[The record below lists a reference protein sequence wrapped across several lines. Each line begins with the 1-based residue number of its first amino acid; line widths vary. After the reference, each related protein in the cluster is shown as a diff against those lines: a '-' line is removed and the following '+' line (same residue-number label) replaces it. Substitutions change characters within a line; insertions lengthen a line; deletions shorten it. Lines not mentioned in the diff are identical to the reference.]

1 MTAARQIYAIVR
13 KDLLLELRA
22 REQVTGMAVFAL
34 LTLVTFNFAFDLTG
48 ADRAASGSGALWVAI
63 IFAGLLGMGRAAA
76 IDRQQGAWEGVLLS
90 PVDRG
95 TIFLGKL
102 ASALL
107 FIGIVEALALAVFAA
122 LFSLPVLHPMVL
134 LVVCLG
140 TVGFG
145 TLGTLFSVMAATT
158 RAREVMLPVLLF
170 PLSLPIVISA
180 VRATTLLLTD
190 RQAEVGPWISLLLG
204 FDVLFLGISYVVFG
218 HAVEE

>member
-22 REQVTGMAVFAL
+22 REQVIGMAVFAL

-48 ADRAASGSGALWVAI
+48 VDRAASGSGALWVAI
-63 IFAGLLGMGRAAA
+63 IFASLLGMGRAAA
-76 IDRQQGAWEGVLLS
+76 IDRQQGAWEGLLLS

-122 LFSLPVLHPMVL
+122 LFSLPVLQPMVL
-134 LVVCLG
+134 LVVGLG

-158 RAREVMLPVLLF
+158 RAREVLLPVLLF
-170 PLSLPIVISA
+170 PLALPVVISS
-180 VRATTLLLTD
+180 VRATTLLLTEH
-190 RQAEVGPWISLLLG
+190 QAEVGPWISLLLG
-204 FDVLFLGISYVVFG
+204 FDVLFLGISYLVFG

>member
-22 REQVTGMAVFAL
+22 REQVIGMAVFAL

-107 FIGIVEALALAVFAA
+107 FIGIVEALAMAVFAA

-204 FDVLFLGISYVVFG
+204 FDVLFLGISYIVFG

>member
-1 MTAARQIYAIVR
+1 VTAARQIYAIVR

-22 REQVTGMAVFAL
+22 REQVIGMAVFAL

-48 ADRAASGSGALWVAI
+48 VDRAASGSGALWVAI

-76 IDRQQGAWEGVLLS
+76 IDRQQGAWEGLLLS
-90 PVDRG
+90 PADRG

-107 FIGIVEALALAVFAA
+107 FIGIVEALALAIFAA
-122 LFSLPVLHPMVL
+122 LFSLPVLRPMVL
-134 LVVCLG
+134 LVVGLG

-170 PLSLPIVISA
+170 PLALPVVISA

-190 RQAEVGPWISLLLG
+190 RQAEAGPWISLLLG
-204 FDVLFLGISYVVFG
+204 FDVLFLGISYLVFG

>member
-22 REQVTGMAVFAL
+22 REQVIGMAVFAL
-34 LTLVTFNFAFDLTG
+34 LTLVTFNFAFDLTSV
-48 ADRAASGSGALWVAI
+48 DRAASGSGALWVAI

-122 LFSLPVLHPMVL
+122 LFSLPVLQPMVL
-134 LVVCLG
+134 LVIGLG

-170 PLSLPIVISA
+170 PLALPVVISA

-190 RQAEVGPWISLLLG
+190 RQSEVGPWISLLLG
-204 FDVLFLGISYVVFG
+204 FDVLFLGISYIVFG

>member
-204 FDVLFLGISYVVFG
+204 FDVLFLGISYIVFG

>member
-1 MTAARQIYAIVR
+1 MTAAQQIYAIVR

-22 REQVTGMAVFAL
+22 REQVIGMAVFAL

-48 ADRAASGSGALWVAI
+48 VDRAASGSGALWVAI
-63 IFAGLLGMGRAAA
+63 IFAGLLGIGRAAA
-76 IDRQQGAWEGVLLS
+76 IDRQQGAWEGLLLS
-90 PVDRG
+90 PADRG

-102 ASALL
+102 TSALL

-122 LFSLPVLHPMVL
+122 LFSLPVLQPMVL
-134 LVVCLG
+134 LVVGLG

-158 RAREVMLPVLLF
+158 RAREVLLPVLLF
-170 PLSLPIVISA
+170 PLALPVVISA

-204 FDVLFLGISYVVFG
+204 FDVLFLGISYLIFG

>member
-22 REQVTGMAVFAL
+22 REQVIGMAVFAL

-48 ADRAASGSGALWVAI
+48 VDRAASGSGALWVAI

-76 IDRQQGAWEGVLLS
+76 IDRQQGAWEGLLLS
-90 PVDRG
+90 PADRG

-102 ASALL
+102 TSALL

-122 LFSLPVLHPMVL
+122 LFSLPVLQPMVL
-134 LVVCLG
+134 LVVGLG

-158 RAREVMLPVLLF
+158 RAREVLLPVLLF
-170 PLSLPIVISA
+170 PLALPVVISA

-204 FDVLFLGISYVVFG
+204 FDVLFLGISYLIFG

>member
-107 FIGIVEALALAVFAA
+107 FIGIVEALAMAVFAA

-204 FDVLFLGISYVVFG
+204 FDVLFLGISYIVFG

>member
-22 REQVTGMAVFAL
+22 REQVIGMAVFAL

-48 ADRAASGSGALWVAI
+48 VDRAASGSGALWVAI
-63 IFAGLLGMGRAAA
+63 IFAGLLGIGRAAA
-76 IDRQQGAWEGVLLS
+76 IDRQQGAWEGLLLS
-90 PVDRG
+90 PADRG

-102 ASALL
+102 TSALL

-122 LFSLPVLHPMVL
+122 LFSLPVLQPMVL
-134 LVVCLG
+134 LVVGLG

-158 RAREVMLPVLLF
+158 RAREVLLPVLLF
-170 PLSLPIVISA
+170 PLALPVVISA

-190 RQAEVGPWISLLLG
+190 RQAEVGPWISLLMG
-204 FDVLFLGISYVVFG
+204 FDVLFLGISYLIFG

>member
-22 REQVTGMAVFAL
+22 REQVIGMAVFAL

-48 ADRAASGSGALWVAI
+48 VDRAASGSGALWVAI
-63 IFAGLLGMGRAAA
+63 IFAGLLGIGRAAA
-76 IDRQQGAWEGVLLS
+76 IDRQQGAWEGLLLS
-90 PVDRG
+90 PADRG

-102 ASALL
+102 TSALL

-122 LFSLPVLHPMVL
+122 LFSLPVLQPMVL
-134 LVVCLG
+134 LVVGLG

-158 RAREVMLPVLLF
+158 RAREVLLPVLLF
-170 PLSLPIVISA
+170 PLALPVVISA

-204 FDVLFLGISYVVFG
+204 FDVLFLGISYLIFG

>member
-22 REQVTGMAVFAL
+22 REQVIGMAVFAL
-34 LTLVTFNFAFDLTG
+34 LTLVTFNFAFDLTSV
-48 ADRAASGSGALWVAI
+48 DRAASGSGALWVAI

-76 IDRQQGAWEGVLLS
+76 IDRQQGAWEGLLLS
-90 PVDRG
+90 PADRG

-122 LFSLPVLHPMVL
+122 LFSLPVLQPMVL
-134 LVVCLG
+134 LVIGLG

-170 PLSLPIVISA
+170 PLALPVVISA

-190 RQAEVGPWISLLLG
+190 RQSEVGPWISLLLG
-204 FDVLFLGISYVVFG
+204 FDVLFLGISYIVFG

>member
-1 MTAARQIYAIVR
+1 VTAARQIYAIVR

-107 FIGIVEALALAVFAA
+107 FIGIVEALAMAVFAA

-204 FDVLFLGISYVVFG
+204 FDVLFLGISYIVFG

>member
-22 REQVTGMAVFAL
+22 REQVIGMAVFAL

-48 ADRAASGSGALWVAI
+48 VDRAASGSGALWVAI

-90 PVDRG
+90 PADRG

-122 LFSLPVLHPMVL
+122 LFALPVLHPMVL

-170 PLSLPIVISA
+170 PLALPVVISA

-190 RQAEVGPWISLLLG
+190 RQSEVGPWISLLLG
-204 FDVLFLGISYVVFG
+204 FDVLFLGISYIVFG

>member
-1 MTAARQIYAIVR
+1 MIAARQIYAIVR

-22 REQVTGMAVFAL
+22 REQVVGMGVFAL

-63 IFAGLLGMGRAAA
+63 MFAGLLGMGRAAA
-76 IDRQQGAWEGVLLS
+76 IERQQGAWEGLLLS
-90 PVDRG
+90 PADRG

-107 FIGIVEALALAVFAA
+107 FIGIVEALALALFTA
-122 LFSLPVLHPMVL
+122 LFALPVLRPMVL
-134 LVVCLG
+134 LVVGLG

-158 RAREVMLPVLLF
+158 RAREVLLPVLLF
-170 PLSLPIVISA
+170 PLALPVVISS
-180 VRATTLLLTD
+180 VRATTLLLTE

-204 FDVLFLGISYVVFG
+204 FDVLFLGIAYLVFG